1 MDPDD
6 KVVAELDVFVC
17 NHLKELN
24 SKLVLL
30 QHPLRPTWR
39 PYENSADTA
48 ARFKPLANRLE
59 LTIPFNHQEGPNYNP
74 DVEEAKKAGALTLR
88 STAVDSA
95 NTSLAVGVIKDGAL
109 LLLPVDH
116 AYQMRP
122 QLQHL
127 DTAAAGAGGK
137 DETDEEME
145 EAGAEVKPELT
156 ALEVQIKR
164 RETERQV
171 AARQRSYAYLQQQE
185 ETEAWKP
192 LEVHSDGSA
201 VSEALKAKMLAVEQQ
216 PGHQQPSVGPLLS
229 RAAYL
234 AALSPVSGTTP
245 AAGLSSSDAA
255 ALAQPGS
262 SAAAG
267 PSGLGGGN
275 AGAAAGAA
283 AGGAGP
289 SGLGGGAGAG
299 AGGANDLQ
307 EVTPALAA
315 ALGPALRGLFR
326 ASPVNNLG
334 DVRRWLGSEWDV
346 KKAGGEEAA
355 GLVRQGAFLT
365 DAALSEF
372 LAGPAVEGLPGSG
385 CHEHIRGSY
394 IQKGA
399 GPAGC
404 EHLRVIVLQMLRTKA
419 SLKKSEVLATAQA
432 AGVPANEG
440 QYQKVMKE
448 LCRNHGNNWTLKTG
462 RNG

>member
-17 NHLKELN
+17 NHLPQLG
-24 SKLVLL
+24 SRLVLL

-39 PYENSADTA
+39 PYENSADAA

-88 STAVDSA
+88 STAVDSH

-109 LLLPVDH
+109 LLLPVH
-116 AYQMRP
+116 STYQMRP
-122 QLQHL
+122 QLHHL
-127 DTAAAGAGGK
+127 NTAAAGGGK

-185 ETEAWKP
+185 EAEAWKP
-192 LEVHSDGSA
+192 LAVHSDGSA
-201 VSEALKAKMLAVEQQ
+201 VSEALKGKVMAVEPSAHQHPVGQ
-216 PGHQQPSVGPLLS
+216 PLS

-234 AALSPVSGTTP
+234 AALSPVSTTTP
-245 AAGLSSSDAA
+245 AAGLLGPDAA
-255 ALAQPGS
+255 ALAAGLERAGNS
-262 SAAAG
+262 VAG
-267 PSGLGGGN
+267 PSGLGGAGGN
-275 AGAAAGAA
+275 AAAAGA

-289 SGLGGGAGAG
+289 SGLGGGGAA
-299 AGGANDLQ
+299 AGGGGADLQ

-315 ALGPALRGLFR
+315 ALGPALRALFKE
-326 ASPVNNLG
+326 SPVNNLG

-346 KKAGGEEAA
+346 KKAGSDEAA

-365 DAALSEF
+365 DAALGEF

-385 CHEHIRGSY
+385 CHEYIRGSY

-399 GPAGC
+399 GPPGC
-404 EHLRVIVLQMLRTKA
+404 EALRIIVLQMLHAKN
-419 SLKKSEVLATAQA
+419 SLKKSDVLQTAQA
-432 AGVPANEG
+432 AGVPTTEG

-448 LCRNHGNNWTLKTG
+448 LCKNHGNNWTLKSG
-462 RNG
+462 RGA